1 MTKRILTAMLIATLG
16 ICAMAHNHTVC
27 QTDTAA
33 CTMALVSEEDY
44 QPAEEATVPA
54 EEAVQADEATPADEA
69 TQPVLPATRAAI
81 ALAAAAADSVPHFD
95 ATDTYRTWLGERCL
109 NLGDEKMYYNWSRD
123 LSFVGLPLIASS
135 FIIKSQKKAFRSA
148 RFAMDENW
156 KTEIDNYTQFSP
168 YALLLGLKA
177 FGYKG
182 RSSWDRLAVSV
193 LLSNAMMAALVNS
206 AKYSIKEMRP
216 DNSTRNSFPSGH
228 TATAFTAATIL
239 HKEYGMTRSPWFS
252 IGGYAVAMG
261 TGFMRVLNN
270 RHWIS
275 DVMAGAGIGILS
287 TELGYFFADLLYR
300 NKGICRKEIN
310 TDRYPEH
317 PSFFDIQMGVGLHTR
332 SFSATDEQGNERNF
346 NLGTSTVVGIEM
358 AHFFNRYVGVG
369 AMARVTTT
377 PTQGME
383 LNESEINMLS
393 LMNSRLNAYNMPC
406 IYNVN
411 MTNNNFIDG
420 SFDLGVY
427 ANLPLG
433 KHFSL
438 GAKALAGVRAYG
450 GFEFKAK
457 AGYRHEATDQ
467 LGNPIYTCVFPLGE
481 DACNYM
487 PVYVFENADGTTF
500 NSNETLLPGVSSQFN
515 YHLDPNFFQ
524 SQEYS
529 FSKLSGG
536 TSFNYVLGLSA
547 TYRYKGIYA
556 WKLFFDFDSSRN
568 KYHYNMNLFNDET
581 LQFMQSTIDQMEYLS
596 DRQETEQ
603 MLQKIKEQGRPS
615 MNLTNRFNLF
625 TIGGAFSVNF

>member
-1 MTKRILTAMLIATLG
+1 MKRILTTLILAALHLGLFAQDNLLIDEMSDINTAETTLTPAN
-16 ICAMAHNHTVC
+16 IESVDKQSYEEVASNAET
-27 QTDTAA
+27 TAAEDTASS
-33 CTMALVSEEDY
+33 TTGMF
-44 QPAEEATVPA
+44 VPK
-54 EEAVQADEATPADEA
+54 
-69 TQPVLPATRAAI
+69 
-81 ALAAAAADSVPHFD
+81 
-95 ATDTYRTWLGERCL
+95 TYKNWLGEKCL
-109 NLGDEKMYYNWSRD
+109 DMEGQKTYYDWKRD
-123 LSFVGLPLIASS
+123 ISYVGLPLIASS
-135 FIIKSQKKAFRSA
+135 FIIKNQKKAFRSA
-148 RFAMDENW
+148 RFAMNENW

-168 YALLLGLKA
+168 YAVIVGLKA
-177 FGYKG
+177 FGYQG

-193 LLSNAMMAALVNS
+193 LASNAMMAVLVNS

-287 TELGYFFADLLYR
+287 TELGYFFADLLYH
-300 NKGICRKEIN
+300 NKGICHTEIN
-310 TDRYPEH
+310 SEQYPEH
-317 PSFFDIQMGVGLHTR
+317 PSFFDIQMGVGLHNRTFTA
-332 SFSATDEQGNERNF
+332 SDEQGNERNF
-346 NLGTSTVVGIEM
+346 SLGTSTVVGIEA

-369 AMARVTTT
+369 ALARVTTT
-377 PTQGME
+377 PTKGLD
-383 LNESEINMLS
+383 LNEREIDL
-393 LMNSRLNAYNMPC
+393 LTQMNRKLDAYNMPC

-427 ANLPLG
+427 GNLPLG

-438 GAKALAGVRAYG
+438 GAKALAGVRTYG

-457 AGYRHEATDQ
+457 AGYRHEATDN

-529 FSKLSGG
+529 FAKLSGG
-536 TSFNYVLGLSA
+536 TSFNYVLGISA

-556 WKLFFDFDSSRN
+556 WKIFCDFDSSRN
-568 KYHYNMNLFNDET
+568 KYRYDMNLFNDET
-581 LQFMQSTIDQMEYLS
+581 LQYMQNTIDQMEYLS

-603 MLQKIKEQGRPS
+603 TLQKIKEQGRPS
-615 MNLTNRFNLF
+615 MKFANRFNLF
-625 TIGGAFSVNF
+625 TIGGSFSVSL